1 MAYTNTGARACV
13 SLKGEMLSTV
23 KSYNITR
30 KTSQPHSGVTSNS
43 KAGTLA
49 VAGALDWSAGCV
61 SWALVPGMIPGE
73 SGEFKGCQ
81 GVGIASTD
89 SPVIQTGPCVCT
101 QLSTNIDIKNR
112 APIEWTYTLQGAGEL
127 TESEGEMSDTTTPEV
142 VRAVAGAFTVK
153 KAGSDEE
160 VNIGSW
166 NLAQVAFNI
175 SSAVSGGGA
184 TSSSNGWF
192 RRLAGPMNFTFE
204 MTFENDRLDDLLFDV
219 GDELDV
225 TIELDNGKT
234 MKIKWIH
241 ITGFGDA
248 TLDNSSAEPITIP
261 ASGTMAAY
269 SLNGGGY
276 GSVEIG
282 DVVIWPK
289 A

>member
-1 MAYTNTGARACV
+1 MAYTNTGSRACV
-13 SLKGEMLSTV
+13 SLKGEVLSTV

-49 VAGALDWSAGCV
+49 VSGALDWSAGCV
-61 SWALVPGMIPGE
+61 SWSLIPGMIPGE

-81 GVGIASTD
+81 GIGLSSTD
-89 SPVIQTGPCVCT
+89 TPVLQTGPCVCT
-101 QLSTNIDIKNR
+101 QLATNIDIKNR
-112 APIEWTYTLQGAGEL
+112 APIEWTYTLQGAGQL
-127 TESEGEMSDTTTPEV
+127 VESAGSMEDTTTPIV
-142 VRAVAGAFTVK
+142 VRPVAGAFTVR
-153 KAGSDEE
+153 KAGTEATLD
-160 VNIGSW
+160 IGSW
-166 NLAQVAFNI
+166 NLAQVSFSI

-204 MTFENDRLDDLLFDV
+204 MTFENDRLEDLLFDV

-225 TIELDNGKT
+225 TIELDNGET
-234 MKIKWIH
+234 MAIKWIH

-276 GSVEIG
+276 GSVSIG
-282 DVVIWPK
+282 GVQIWPI